1 MRFAVDSL
9 STQARSLVASLASQL
24 GDTFV
29 TALLDADQSTEA
41 GIAAQRERV
50 AALRAKLA
58 EIGGP
63 QTARL
68 GQVAD
73 YLVRKNVWI
82 VGGDG
87 WAYDIGFGGLDH
99 VLSTGR
105 DVNILVLDTE
115 VYSNTGGQASKAT
128 PLGASAK
135 FAVAGKETGK
145 KDLGMMAMMYG
156 HVYVAR
162 VAFGARDMQTVTA
175 FREAE
180 SYPGPSLLIAY
191 SPCIAHG
198 YDLSFGAEQQK
209 KAVDSGVWP
218 LYRWDP
224 RRVPE
229 GKPPLLLDSGPPKIS
244 PREYMRNETRFRM
257 VERRDPERFRRL
269 MALAEQMAARR
280 VAVYQHLANLTVP
293 AGTVPGTAD

>member
-1 MRFAVDSL
+1 
-9 STQARSLVASLASQL
+9 
-24 GDTFV
+24 
-29 TALLDADQSTEA
+29 
-41 GIAAQRERV
+41 
-50 AALRAKLA
+50 
-58 EIGGP
+58 
-63 QTARL
+63 
-68 GQVAD
+68 
-73 YLVRKNVWI
+73 
-82 VGGDG
+82 
-87 WAYDIGFGGLDH
+87 
-99 VLSTGR
+99 
-105 DVNILVLDTE
+105 
-115 VYSNTGGQASKAT
+115 
-128 PLGASAK
+128 
-135 FAVAGKETGK
+135 
-145 KDLGMMAMMYG
+145 MMAMMYG

-175 FREAE
+175 FLEAE

-198 YDLSFGAEQQK
+198 YDLSLGAEQQK

-229 GKPPLLLDSGPPKIS
+229 GKPPLVLDSGPPKIS

-280 VAVYQHLANLTVP
+280 VAVYQHLAHLTVP
-293 AGTVPGTAD
+293 SGTAPGTAD

>member
-1 MRFAVDSL
+1 
-9 STQARSLVASLASQL
+9 
-24 GDTFV
+24 
-29 TALLDADQSTEA
+29 
-41 GIAAQRERV
+41 
-50 AALRAKLA
+50 
-58 EIGGP
+58 
-63 QTARL
+63 
-68 GQVAD
+68 
-73 YLVRKNVWI
+73 VWL

-87 WAYDIGFGGLDH
+87 WAYDIGFGGVDH

-128 PLGASAK
+128 PLGAAAK

-156 HVYVAR
+156 NVYVAR
-162 VAFGARDMQTVTA
+162 IAFGARDMQTANA

-198 YDLSFGAEQQK
+198 YDLSLGAEQQK

-224 RRVPE
+224 RRIAE
-229 GKPPLLLDSGPPKIS
+229 NKPPLQLDSGPPKIS
-244 PREYMRNETRFRM
+244 PRDYMRNETRFRM

-269 MALAEQMAARR
+269 MAAAEQMAARR
-280 VAVYQHLANLTVP
+280 VAVYQHLAKLTVP
-293 AGTVPGTAD
+293 SGAPPAATE

>member
-9 STQARSLVASLASQL
+9 AAQARSLVTGLAGRL
-24 GDTFV
+24 GDALVGT
-29 TALLDADQSTEA
+29 LLDADQATEA

-58 EIGGP
+58 EIGDP
-63 QTARL
+63 AAARL
-68 GQVAD
+68 APIAD

-105 DVNILVLDTE
+105 DVNVLVLDTE

-198 YDLSFGAEQQK
+198 YDLSLGAEQQK

-224 RRVPE
+224 RRVDE
-229 GKPPLLLDSGPPKIS
+229 GKPPLVLDSGPPKIS

-269 MALAEQMAARR
+269 MALAEQMAVRR
-280 VAVYQHLANLTVP
+280 VAAYQHLAKLTVP
-293 AGTVPGTAD
+293 AGTTADAAE

>member
-1 MRFAVDSL
+1 
-9 STQARSLVASLASQL
+9 
-24 GDTFV
+24 
-29 TALLDADQSTEA
+29 
-41 GIAAQRERV
+41 
-50 AALRAKLA
+50 
-58 EIGGP
+58 
-63 QTARL
+63 
-68 GQVAD
+68 
-73 YLVRKNVWI
+73 
-82 VGGDG
+82 
-87 WAYDIGFGGLDH
+87 
-99 VLSTGR
+99 
-105 DVNILVLDTE
+105 VLDTE

-156 HVYVAR
+156 HVYVAG

-198 YDLSFGAEQQK
+198 YDLSLGAEQQK
-209 KAVDSGVWP
+209 KVVDSGVWP
-218 LYRWDP
+218 LFRWDP

-229 GKPPLLLDSGPPKIS
+229 GKPPLVLDSGPPKIS

-269 MALAEQMAARR
+269 MALAEQMAVRR

-293 AGTVPGTAD
+293 SGTAPDTAD